1 VVLPGTKD
9 MNSLGVFIKQESE
22 RFNKVLNVI
31 RSSTQQLQLAIKG
44 LVAMGQ
50 DLEKM
55 FEALVLLKVPPKW
68 QQ

>member
-1 VVLPGTKD
+1 MVLPGTKD

-22 RFNKVLNVI
+22 RFNKVLNEI
-31 RSSTQQLQLAIKG
+31 RRSTQQLQLAIKG